1 MDDLFFLVFVQ
12 CVARRAVSGFCACFV
27 PVDLCSGWGVVILLA
42 VSFVDL
48 FLLLFSFCSFFLV
61 FFCLFAL
68 LLFLFAFSFVCLLGE
83 VGFVWPI
90 GVTRFVVSLRGVVYF

>member
-1 MDDLFFLVFVQ
+1 MW
-12 CVARRAVSGFCACFV
+12 
-27 PVDLCSGWGVVILLA
+27 SGWGVVFLLA

-48 FLLLFSFCSFFLV
+48 FLFVLLFV

-83 VGFVWPI
+83 AGFVWPI

>member
-12 CVARRAVSGFCACFV
+12 CVARRVLSGFCVCFV
-27 PVDLCSGWGVVILLA
+27 PVDECSGWGVVILLA

-48 FLLLFSFCSFFLV
+48 FLLVLLFV

-68 LLFLFAFSFVCLLGE
+68 LLCSSSLLFRLFAFLVGWGSFGPLG
-83 VGFVWPI
+83 
-90 GVTRFVVSLRGVVYF
+90 

>member
-1 MDDLFFLVFVQ
+1 M
-12 CVARRAVSGFCACFV
+12 SGFCVCFV
-27 PVDLCSGWGVVILLA
+27 PVDLCSDWGVVILLA

-48 FLLLFSFCSFFLV
+48 FLFVLLFV

-68 LLFLFAFSFVCLLGE
+68 LLFIFAFSFVCLLGE

-90 GVTRFVVSLRGVVYF
+90 GVTRFVVLLHGFVYF